1 AAPVARP
8 DPGRPRGGDRRL
20 HPARRGAARPAR
32 PVARRG
38 GAARR
43 RPAAGADVVHRLG
56 GLRPAVPQP
65 RPGVRAMSLVHELL
79 AWLASLC
86 LLLGGL
92 FILLGAIGLYRLPA
106 AYSRMHAASKAGALG
121 AMFLLLGAALAT
133 AGAWAPKAV
142 LGILVLLLCS
152 PLAAHAI

>member
-1 AAPVARP
+1 
-8 DPGRPRGGDRRL
+8 
-20 HPARRGAARPAR
+20 
-32 PVARRG
+32 
-38 GAARR
+38 
-43 RPAAGADVVHRLG
+43 
-56 GLRPAVPQP
+56 
-65 RPGVRAMSLVHELL
+65 MSLVHELL

-92 FILLGAIGLYRLPA
+92 FSLLGAIGLYRLPD

-152 PLAAHAI
+152 PLAAHAIARSAYRAGMPPRLGPLGDALDEASRKRERGRS